1 MRIGHLRNPV
11 EIQAA
16 IAGRDSYG
24 QPLNTYGTV
33 AMVWAAV
40 EPLTGDEPVIA
51 EQQVSGVTHRV
62 RVRWREDIP
71 VVGRVLH
78 RGRQLEIKAV
88 LDVMERRR
96 EAHLLCVELQAATP
110 EPTA

>member
-1 MRIGHLRNPV
+1 MRAGLLRNPV

-16 IAGRDSYG
+16 QAGRDSYG

-33 AMVWAAV
+33 ARVFAAI
-40 EPLTGDEPVIA
+40 EPLTGEEPVIA
-51 EQQVSGVTHRV
+51 QQQVSGVTHRV
-62 RVRWREDIP
+62 RIRWRDDIP

-88 LDVMERRR
+88 LDIHERRR

-110 EPTA
+110 EPSP